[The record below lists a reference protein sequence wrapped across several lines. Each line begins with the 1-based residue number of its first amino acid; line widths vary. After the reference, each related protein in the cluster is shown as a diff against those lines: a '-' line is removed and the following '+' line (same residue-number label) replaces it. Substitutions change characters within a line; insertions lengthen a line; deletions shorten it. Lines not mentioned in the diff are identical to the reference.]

1 MLGDVLVGK
10 DAPVDLGMQRL
21 HAAAQD
27 LGEAGDVTDGRHGQ
41 TGGLQGL
48 HGPAGGDQL
57 HAVLRQEGGKFHQ
70 SGFVRHAQDGAAD
83 RKHIH
88 TDSPWLMLA
97 LLPQAILPEKRS
109 VRNAA
114 LAAGTTCRYA
124 GGGGPMSIRL
134 VSWNVNGLRAVSA
147 KPEWRWFAENTCD
160 VIGLQE
166 TKAMPE
172 QLKPEV
178 ANPEGWEAHWASSVV
193 KKGYSGVAVF
203 SRIKPLAVRCELPQ
217 PEWQGEGRILHL
229 EFEKFHFFNGY
240 FPNGG
245 AEELDENGK
254 PIPGRFKRVPYKMGF
269 FDAFTAYAEECR
281 KSKPIVVCGDFNIA
295 HKAIDLARPKQ
306 NEKNTGFL
314 PEERA
319 FLDRFTA
326 LGYVDTFRHVHGD
339 VEGRYSWWSYKM
351 RAREKNVGWRIDYFF
366 VSEELKPYIR
376 DAWIED
382 DVYGS
387 DHCPVGLELDI

>member
-1 MLGDVLVGK
+1 
-10 DAPVDLGMQRL
+10 
-21 HAAAQD
+21 
-27 LGEAGDVTDGRHGQ
+27 
-41 TGGLQGL
+41 
-48 HGPAGGDQL
+48 
-57 HAVLRQEGGKFHQ
+57 
-70 SGFVRHAQDGAAD
+70 
-83 RKHIH
+83 
-88 TDSPWLMLA
+88 
-97 LLPQAILPEKRS
+97 
-109 VRNAA
+109 
-114 LAAGTTCRYA
+114 
-124 GGGGPMSIRL
+124 MSIRL

-326 LGYVDTFRHVHGD
+326 LGYVAMWTSSVMCTATWKAAIPGGRTRCAPVRRTWAGVSTISSFRK
-339 VEGRYSWWSYKM
+339 S
-351 RAREKNVGWRIDYFF
+351 
-366 VSEELKPYIR
+366 
-376 DAWIED
+376 
-382 DVYGS
+382 
-387 DHCPVGLELDI
+387 

>member
-1 MLGDVLVGK
+1 
-10 DAPVDLGMQRL
+10 
-21 HAAAQD
+21 
-27 LGEAGDVTDGRHGQ
+27 
-41 TGGLQGL
+41 
-48 HGPAGGDQL
+48 
-57 HAVLRQEGGKFHQ
+57 
-70 SGFVRHAQDGAAD
+70 
-83 RKHIH
+83 
-88 TDSPWLMLA
+88 MLA

-114 LAAGTTCRYA
+114 LAAGTTCRYAGGGVLRSGEAVGAGACRYA